1 MTTRIAGIVVILTAL
16 SISLI
21 CLRRATLSASAEIEG
36 LRRDQIALR
45 REAWTLQAQIA
56 AQRTPQ
62 AIHGRVR
69 EWQLNVSAPS
79 ESPSPWAD
87 SVLVDA
93 RR

>member
-1 MTTRIAGIVVILTAL
+1 MTTRIAGIVVILTGL
-16 SISLI
+16 SVSLI
-21 CLRRATLSASAEIEG
+21 CLRRATLGASAEIEG

-79 ESPSPWAD
+79 EIPSPWAD
-87 SVLVDA
+87 SVLVDT

>member
-1 MTTRIAGIVVILTAL
+1 MTTRIAGIVALLTAL
-16 SISLI
+16 SVSLI
-21 CLRRATLSASAEIEG
+21 CLRRATLGASAEIES

-62 AIHGRVR
+62 AIHERVN

-87 SVLVDA
+87 SVLVDT

>member
-1 MTTRIAGIVVILTAL
+1 MTVRITGIVVILTAL
-16 SISLI
+16 SVSLI
-21 CLRRATLSASAEIEG
+21 CLRRATLGASAEIEG
-36 LRRDQIALR
+36 LKSDQIALR

-79 ESPSPWAD
+79 ESLSPWDEA
-87 SVLVDA
+87 VLADA

>member
-1 MTTRIAGIVVILTAL
+1 MTTRIAGIVVILAAL
-16 SISLI
+16 SVSLI
-21 CLRRATLSASAEIEG
+21 SLRRATLGASAEIEA

-45 REAWTLQAQIA
+45 REAWMLQAQIA

-62 AIHGRVR
+62 AIDGRVR

-79 ESPSPWAD
+79 QSPSPWAD
-87 SVLVDA
+87 SVLVDT